1 MSSKIF
7 IFIRRKART
16 LSLPAQS
23 VVFSLYGKEESMKK
37 KILSLFLVLILS
49 ISATAAFSFADD
61 GTGEN
66 GGVSTYSTAGVT
78 FWTDRVSNT
87 KAEASV
93 NVQFTKKADDY
104 VVAVVLQKKTSSGWV
119 TATDV
124 GGSAHYYRGSNKSS
138 VLTYDEWTVKKGVV
152 YRIKCVSTDK
162 YDSGIEYTATAYSEP
177 F

>member
-1 MSSKIF
+1 
-7 IFIRRKART
+7 
-16 LSLPAQS
+16 
-23 VVFSLYGKEESMKK
+23 MKK
-37 KILSLFLVLILS
+37 KILTLFLVLVLS

-66 GGVSTYSTAGVT
+66 DNGITVYSTAGISFAT
-78 FWTDRVSNT
+78 KRNSNT

>member
-37 KILSLFLVLILS
+37 KILSLFLVLVLS

-66 GGVSTYSTAGVT
+66 GGVSTYSTVLVSFNT
-78 FWTDRVSNT
+78 NRISNT
-87 KAEASV
+87 KASASV
-93 NVQFTKKADDY
+93 NVEFTKKADDY
-104 VVAVVLQKKTSSGWV
+104 VVAIVLQKKTSNGWV

-124 GGSAHYYRGSNKSS
+124 GGSAHYYRGSNKSG

-162 YDSGIEYTATAYSEP
+162 YDSGVEYTRTTYSDP

>member
-1 MSSKIF
+1 MSSINF

-37 KILSLFLVLILS
+37 KILSLFLVLVLS

-66 GGVSTYSTAGVT
+66 GGVSTYSTVAIIFGT
-78 FWTDRVSNT
+78 NRDSNT
-87 KAEASV
+87 KASASV
-93 NVQFTKKADDY
+93 HVQFTGTADDY
-104 VVAVVLQKKTSSGWV
+104 VVAIVLQKKTNSGWV

-124 GGSAHYYRGSNKSS
+124 GGSAHYYRGSNRTG

-152 YRIKCVSTDK
+152 YRVKCVSTDK
-162 YDSGIEYTATAYSEP
+162 YDDGIEYKRTAYSDP